1 MTTRTIG
8 VCLILLA
15 APAAHAQETACAPP
29 TCVALR
35 KFDVTVADFQT
46 SKQGATRLIT
56 ATLRF
61 RNSGKT
67 PLVLGYLTQSGVATD
82 DRGNRYGLYGPVRG
96 IGEINNRDFDPKFVL
111 EPGASSEARFEFA
124 WQPTGKEIYGS
135 TYDIDLA
142 VREIDPVTTSQYKLG
157 LEHTLRFRRMTS
169 EVVAGKSPPAAP
181 ASTPNPEKASIP
193 AEVDPCGTTPRCTSA
208 GPFIANVVN
217 VTPSD
222 GGRHHLLTLNIRFR
236 NVTTQPIILAYSSNT
251 SGAIDNYGN
260 RYYWGRSGTHDM
272 SVKGMGKVAG
282 RNADPQFVLQP
293 GQSRNATFSL
303 IRYEA
308 GAKAKGT
315 EFTYDVAIEQL
326 EVIGGTQV
334 RSLRQYTLNFTGL
347 TPGGATA
354 VPQAADVVK
363 SIKDLLKKKN

>member
-1 MTTRTIG
+1 MTARTIG
-8 VCLILLA
+8 VGLILLA

-46 SKQGATRLIT
+46 SKQGAVRLIT

-61 RNSGKT
+61 RNSSKT
-67 PLVLGYLTQSGVATD
+67 PLVLGYLNSSGVATD
-82 DRGNRYGLYGPVRG
+82 DQGNRFALYGPVRG
-96 IGEINNRDFDPKFVL
+96 IGEITRHDFDPKFVL

-135 TYDIDLA
+135 AYDIDLA
-142 VREIDPVTTSQYKLG
+142 VREIDPVTNSQYKLG
-157 LEHTLRFRRMTS
+157 LEHALRFRRMTS
-169 EVVAGKSPPAAP
+169 EVVAGKSAAPAP
-181 ASTPNPEKASIP
+181 ASTATSQKASIP

-208 GPFIANVVN
+208 GPFIASVVN

-236 NVTTQPIILAYSSNT
+236 NVTTAPIILAYSSAT
-251 SGAIDNYGN
+251 SGATDNYGN
-260 RYYWGRSGTHDM
+260 RYYWGRSGTHDT
-272 SVKGMGKVAG
+272 SVKGMGIVTG
-282 RNADPQFVLQP
+282 RSADPQFVLQP
-293 GQSRNATFSL
+293 GQSRNATFAL
-303 IRYEA
+303 IRYES
-308 GAKAKGT
+308 GSKAKGT

-334 RSLRQYTLNFTGL
+334 RSVRQYTLNFPSL
-347 TPGGATA
+347 TAGGAAA